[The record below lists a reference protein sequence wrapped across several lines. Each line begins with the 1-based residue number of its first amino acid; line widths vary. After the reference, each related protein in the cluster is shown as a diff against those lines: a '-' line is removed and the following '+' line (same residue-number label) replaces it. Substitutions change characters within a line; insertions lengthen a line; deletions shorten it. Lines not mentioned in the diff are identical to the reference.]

1 MWMIHHKCSY
11 HTIIT
16 HFKQITKLE
25 DIIFAPP
32 QLNLMIIDEYFFTSK
47 RYDLFK
53 KQFESLTSSN
63 YIIFNV
69 KKGMR
74 FYNTITVPIYLVF
87 EHISLAI
94 LAMTILVDIGTR
106 RVQFVL
112 RDEITDE
119 VHSDGE
125 AKKKKKIEK
134 TKRSK

>member
-16 HFKQITKLE
+16 NFKQITKLE

-112 RDEITDE
+112 RGEITDE